1 MQREEKERKKGKTG
15 EVKSTPDK
23 NTDEGTRDIFL
34 LIPMSMKKIIWLRN
48 ECIEEQALPK

>member
-1 MQREEKERKKGKTG
+1 MPQKKHLGRWDWRMQREEKERKKGKTG

-34 LIPMSMKKIIWLRN
+34 LIPMSMKKII
-48 ECIEEQALPK
+48 